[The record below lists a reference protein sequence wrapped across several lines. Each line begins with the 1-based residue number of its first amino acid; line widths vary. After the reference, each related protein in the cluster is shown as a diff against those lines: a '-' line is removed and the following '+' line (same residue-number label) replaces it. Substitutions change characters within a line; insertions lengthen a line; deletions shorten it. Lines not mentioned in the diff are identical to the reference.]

1 MTYNE
6 LKDKLEKVY
15 SYAFTDNILAIVT
28 ERLLKL
34 KVKDYR
40 NHKYKYNISI
50 FDGLLAIGTKFDKE
64 TGVWTYFNIEEM
76 TNDFINK

>member
-15 SYAFTDNILAIVT
+15 SYEFADSILAIVT

-34 KVKDYR
+34 KVKDYK
-40 NHKYKYNISI
+40 NHKYKYKISI
-50 FDGLLAIGTKFDKE
+50 FDKLLAIGTKLDKE
-64 TGVWTYFNIEEM
+64 TNLWTYFEIEEM
-76 TNDFINK
+76 MDEFMNK